1 MKKWF
6 AICKPLGR
14 ERKMEKELEF
24 LENDIVQRLLKSS
37 EEVVKKLNKVDCGK
51 QSVEKKVSRGQR
63 AKVAVID
70 EAIGDNNYRKEI
82 IKRLVQNTNI
92 SAERA
97 MGAVGYD
104 ESEIKEVIKYLKR
117 VSEKEKE
124 KQRLINYLDE
134 YKKTYY
140 GYRVNK

>member
-1 MKKWF
+1 
-6 AICKPLGR
+6 
-14 ERKMEKELEF
+14 MEKELEF
-24 LENDIVQRLLKSS
+24 LENDIVQRLLKSN
-37 EEVVKKLNKVDCGK
+37 EEVMKKLNKVDCGK
-51 QSVEKKVSRGQR
+51 QSVEKKVSRGQK

-97 MGAVGYD
+97 MDAVGYSED
-104 ESEIKEVIKYLKR
+104 EIREVIRYLKK

-124 KQRLINYLDE
+124 RQRLINYLDE
-134 YKKTYY
+134 YKETYY

>member
-1 MKKWF
+1 M
-6 AICKPLGR
+6 
-14 ERKMEKELEF
+14 
-24 LENDIVQRLLKSS
+24 
-37 EEVVKKLNKVDCGK
+37 
-51 QSVEKKVSRGQR
+51 
-63 AKVAVID
+63 
-70 EAIGDNNYRKEI
+70 
-82 IKRLVQNTNI
+82 VQNTNI
-92 SAERA
+92 FAERA

-124 KQRLINYLDE
+124 RQRLINYLDE

>member
-1 MKKWF
+1 
-6 AICKPLGR
+6 
-14 ERKMEKELEF
+14 MEKELKF

-51 QSVEKKVSRGQR
+51 QLVEKKVSREQR

-70 EAIGDNNYRKEI
+70 EAIGDDNYRKEI

-97 MGAVGYD
+97 MNAVGYD
-104 ESEIKEVIKYLKR
+104 ESEIKEVIKYLKESVKKKKR
-117 VSEKEKE
+117 NKDL
-124 KQRLINYLDE
+124 LII
-134 YKKTYY
+134 
-140 GYRVNK
+140 

>member
-1 MKKWF
+1 
-6 AICKPLGR
+6 
-14 ERKMEKELEF
+14 MEKELEF
-24 LENDIVQRLLKSS
+24 LENDIVQRLLKSN
-37 EEVVKKLNKVDCGK
+37 EEVMKKLNKVDCGK

-92 SAERA
+92 SA
-97 MGAVGYD
+97 VGYD

>member
-1 MKKWF
+1 
-6 AICKPLGR
+6 
-14 ERKMEKELEF
+14 MEKELEF
-24 LENDIVQRLLKSS
+24 LENDIVQRLLKSN

-97 MGAVGYD
+97 MDAVGYSED
-104 ESEIKEVIKYLKR
+104 EIREVIRYLKK

-124 KQRLINYLDE
+124 RQRLINYLDE
-134 YKKTYY
+134 YKETYY

>member
-1 MKKWF
+1 M
-6 AICKPLGR
+6 
-14 ERKMEKELEF
+14 
-24 LENDIVQRLLKSS
+24 
-37 EEVVKKLNKVDCGK
+37 
-51 QSVEKKVSRGQR
+51 VEKKVSREQR

-70 EAIGDNNYRKEI
+70 EAIGDDNYRKEI

-97 MGAVGYD
+97 MNAVGYD

-124 KQRLINYLDE
+124 KQRFINYLDE
-134 YKKTYY
+134 
-140 GYRVNK
+140 

>member
-1 MKKWF
+1 
-6 AICKPLGR
+6 
-14 ERKMEKELEF
+14 MEKELEF

-117 VSEKEKE
+117 VSEKEKK

-134 YKKTYY
+134 YKK
-140 GYRVNK
+140 NILWL

>member
-1 MKKWF
+1 
-6 AICKPLGR
+6 
-14 ERKMEKELEF
+14 MEKELEF

-70 EAIGDNNYRKEI
+70 EVIGDNNYRKEI

-97 MGAVGYD
+97 MGAAGYD

-124 KQRLINYLDE
+124 KQRFINYLDE

>member
-1 MKKWF
+1 
-6 AICKPLGR
+6 
-14 ERKMEKELEF
+14 MEKELEF

-37 EEVVKKLNKVDCGK
+37 EEVVKKLNKVDCDK
-51 QSVEKKVSRGQR
+51 QLVEKKVSRGQR

-124 KQRLINYLDE
+124 RQRLINYLDE
-134 YKKTYY
+134 YKEAYY

>member
-1 MKKWF
+1 
-6 AICKPLGR
+6 
-14 ERKMEKELEF
+14 MEKELEF

-97 MGAVGYD
+97 MDAVGYD
-104 ESEIKEVIKYLKR
+104 ESEIKEVIRYLKK

-124 KQRLINYLDE
+124 RQRLINYLDE
-134 YKKTYY
+134 YKETYY

>member
-1 MKKWF
+1 
-6 AICKPLGR
+6 
-14 ERKMEKELEF
+14 MEKELEF
-24 LENDIVQRLLKSS
+24 LENDIVQRLLKRN

-51 QSVEKKVSRGQR
+51 QSVEKKVSRGQK

-97 MGAVGYD
+97 MDAVGYD

-134 YKKTYY
+134 YKETYY

>member
-1 MKKWF
+1 
-6 AICKPLGR
+6 
-14 ERKMEKELEF
+14 MEKELEF

-92 SAERA
+92 FAERA

-117 VSEKEKE
+117 VSEKEKRN
-124 KQRLINYLDE
+124 KDLLII
-134 YKKTYY
+134 
-140 GYRVNK
+140 

>member
-1 MKKWF
+1 
-6 AICKPLGR
+6 
-14 ERKMEKELEF
+14 MEKELEF
-24 LENDIVQRLLKSS
+24 LENNIVQRLLKSN
-37 EEVVKKLNKVDCGK
+37 EEIMKKLNKVDCGK

-97 MGAVGYD
+97 MDAVGYSED
-104 ESEIKEVIKYLKR
+104 EIREVIRYLKK

-124 KQRLINYLDE
+124 RQRLINYLDE
-134 YKKTYY
+134 YKETYY

>member
-1 MKKWF
+1 MK
-6 AICKPLGR
+6 
-14 ERKMEKELEF
+14 KELEF

-37 EEVVKKLNKVDCGK
+37 KEVVKKLNKVDCGK
-51 QSVEKKVSRGQR
+51 QLVEKKVSRGQR

-97 MGAVGYD
+97 MGAVGYSED
-104 ESEIKEVIKYLKR
+104 EIREVIRYLKK

-124 KQRLINYLDE
+124 RQRLINYLDE
-134 YKKTYY
+134 YKETYY

>member
-1 MKKWF
+1 
-6 AICKPLGR
+6 
-14 ERKMEKELEF
+14 MEKELEF

-97 MGAVGYD
+97 MGVVGYD

>member
-1 MKKWF
+1 
-6 AICKPLGR
+6 
-14 ERKMEKELEF
+14 MEKELEF
-24 LENDIVQRLLKSS
+24 LENDIVQRLLKSN
-37 EEVVKKLNKVDCGK
+37 EEVMKKLNKVDCGK

-97 MGAVGYD
+97 MDAVGYD

>member
-14 ERKMEKELEF
+14 EGKMEKELEF

-51 QSVEKKVSRGQR
+51 QSIEKKVSRGQR

-134 YKKTYY
+134 YKETYY